1 MERQVDHM
9 VRLVDDLLDVSR
21 ISRNKL
27 ELRKEQVELATVI
40 QNALETS
47 RPLIEGASHELT
59 VSVPSDPIL
68 LEADAVR
75 LAQAFSNLLNNA
87 AKYTPAG
94 GHILLTA
101 DTENGEVFVRVRD
114 NGVGIPEDKLPRI
127 FEMFVQVDSS
137 MSQSHGGLGI
147 GLSLASRL
155 VQMHGGTISAH
166 SDGVDKGSEFV
177 VQLPAAIVRRPSA
190 NGQTGTPVAARATSR
205 RILVVDDNR
214 DSAEAL
220 ATMLKLLGHDVATA
234 HDGLAAVEGVRTF
247 QPHVALL
254 DIGMPNISGYEAAR
268 LIRQQPGGADV
279 FLVAL
284 TGWGHDSDKRRSHEA
299 GFDAHLVKPAD
310 LAAIEKLLHASSG
323 TNL

>member
-1 MERQVDHM
+1 
-9 VRLVDDLLDVSR
+9 
-21 ISRNKL
+21 
-27 ELRKEQVELATVI
+27 
-40 QNALETS
+40 
-47 RPLIEGASHELT
+47 
-59 VSVPSDPIL
+59 
-68 LEADAVR
+68 
-75 LAQAFSNLLNNA
+75 
-87 AKYTPAG
+87 
-94 GHILLTA
+94 
-101 DTENGEVFVRVRD
+101 
-114 NGVGIPEDKLPRI
+114 
-127 FEMFVQVDSS
+127 
-137 MSQSHGGLGI
+137 
-147 GLSLASRL
+147 
-155 VQMHGGTISAH
+155 
-166 SDGVDKGSEFV
+166 
-177 VQLPAAIVRRPSA
+177 
-190 NGQTGTPVAARATSR
+190 
-205 RILVVDDNR
+205 
-214 DSAEAL
+214 L